1 MSFLIIKIFV
11 YLVLASVIGFG
22 AGWLYR
28 NWQSRR
34 TTAHSQRVM
43 YDAKAKVL
51 ELESLLQGRDDQFRK
66 LKFQIKQRREELQVK
81 EQELGE
87 KEREILEQR
96 RQLYHFVHAQGAAAL
111 LAVTGERED
120 EVSDPIAELLR
131 EIATL
136 KTELEAT
143 GNRPTSEVQP
153 TMGAEA
159 LETEVLALRE
169 QTARLDTGLKEAS
182 ADLVRQR
189 ENVSSLEHE
198 RELQNKLLKVL
209 HQQLQLARANK
220 PTYKFESAGSNR
232 AANI

>member
-1 MSFLIIKIFV
+1 M
-11 YLVLASVIGFG
+11 
-22 AGWLYR
+22 
-28 NWQSRR
+28 
-34 TTAHSQRVM
+34 
-43 YDAKAKVL
+43 
-51 ELESLLQGRDDQFRK
+51 
-66 LKFQIKQRREELQVK
+66 
-81 EQELGE
+81 
-87 KEREILEQR
+87 
-96 RQLYHFVHAQGAAAL
+96 
-111 LAVTGERED
+111 
-120 EVSDPIAELLR
+120 SDPIAELLR
-131 EIATL
+131 EIAAL